1 MKMKKLLAVVLAV
14 CMLLSFAACKEESQP
29 QKTQPTEP
37 TQTEPV
43 ATEPV
48 QTQPT
53 ETQPV
58 ATEPVQTEPVE
69 SEISPLLYKVT
80 DDQGNTVWLFGSIHV
95 GEEYFFPL
103 PEYVTSAYETADALA
118 VEFDIVAYQND
129 MAAQMASLK
138 KLVYTDGTTISDHIP
153 EELYTSAV
161 EIMKEYGVYNKALDF
176 YYPVLWYSFIESAM
190 VESKGLRTDL
200 GIDLHFLTRAHEE
213 GKKIIDVESAEFQYS
228 MMAGFSEDLQI
239 MLLESTVAGAED
251 IESYMESLH
260 ELVAAW
266 SAGDEAAFAEL
277 LREEPEFENA
287 REKELYAEYT
297 AAMETNRNLSMAD
310 FAENAL
316 KSGEEVFIV
325 VGAAHIVGDG
335 ALAQL
340 LAERGY
346 TVEIIGK

>member
-138 KLVYTDGTTISDHIP
+138 KLVYTDGTTISDHIS

-161 EIMKEYGVYNKALDF
+161 EILKEYGIYNKALDL
-176 YYPVLWYSFIESAM
+176 YYPVLWFSLIDSAMIESL
-190 VESKGLRTDL
+190 GLRTDL

-213 GKKIIDVESAEFQYS
+213 GKKIIDVESADFQYG
-228 MMAGFSEDLQI
+228 MLAGFSEELQI
-239 MLLESTVAGAED
+239 MLLESTVKGTED
-251 IESYMESLH
+251 MEASSESMQ
-260 ELVAAW
+260 ELVSAW
-266 SAGDEAAFAEL
+266 AAGDEAAFAEL
-277 LREEPEFENA
+277 LREEPEFEND